1 MGRADFRLKFAHE
14 KVSGGQG
21 SGMYVSI
28 GMQWYVHKIK
38 EMEQS
43 KRKEGRVSLSG
54 VGLSHG
60 KAFALF

>member
-1 MGRADFRLKFAHE
+1 MGSADFRLKSADQ
-14 KVSGGQG
+14 KVSDWWRGKRH
-21 SGMYVSI
+21 VSI

-54 VGLSHG
+54 VGPSHG